1 LVAAFVG
8 YPRGC
13 KSIERSIPVANEL
26 QGKKIA
32 ILLAPVGTEQ
42 VEFEEPKKAVESEG
56 ATVEVVGLQTG
67 DAQTMNS
74 DVNPGHTFTVEKTF
88 SEVSADEYDGLV
100 IPGGTVGADNLRG
113 SDEAVSFVHS
123 FFEQAKPVG
132 AICHGPW
139 KLVEAD
145 VVKGRTLTSYPTLQT
160 DIRNA
165 GGNWVDEEVVTDQ
178 GLVTSRNPDD
188 LEAFCAKIV
197 EEFAEGKHE
206 DQRRSA

>member
-1 LVAAFVG
+1 M
-8 YPRGC
+8 P
-13 KSIERSIPVANEL
+13 NEL

-42 VEFEEPKKAVESEG
+42 VEFEEPRKAIESEG
-56 ATVEVVGLQTG
+56 ATADVVGLQTG

-74 DVNPGHTFTVEKTF
+74 DVNPGDTFTVEKTF
-88 SEVSADEYDGLV
+88 SEVSADEYDGLIV
-100 IPGGTVGADNLRG
+100 PGGTVGSDKLRG

-123 FFEQAKPVG
+123 FFDQAKPVG
-132 AICHGPW
+132 VICHGPW
-139 KLVEAD
+139 MLVEAD

-188 LEAFCAKIV
+188 VPAFCSKIV

-206 DQRRSA
+206 DQRKSA

>member
-1 LVAAFVG
+1 
-8 YPRGC
+8 
-13 KSIERSIPVANEL
+13 VANEL

-32 ILLAPVGTEQ
+32 ILLAPIGTEQ
-42 VEFEEPKKAVESEG
+42 VEFEESKKAVESEG
-56 ATVEVVGLQTG
+56 ATVDVVGLQTG

-74 DVNPGHTFTVEKTF
+74 DVNPGDTFTVEKTF
-88 SEVSADEYDGLV
+88 SEVLADEFDGLV
-100 IPGGTVGADNLRG
+100 VPGGTVGADKLRG

-123 FFEQAKPVG
+123 FFDQAKPVG
-132 AICHGPW
+132 VICHGPW
-139 KLVEAD
+139 TLVEAD

-165 GGNWVDEEVVTDQ
+165 GGKWVDEEVVTDQ

-188 LEAFCAKIV
+188 VPAFCSKIV

-206 DQRRSA
+206 DQRKSA

>member
-1 LVAAFVG
+1 
-8 YPRGC
+8 
-13 KSIERSIPVANEL
+13 VANEL

-42 VEFEEPKKAVESEG
+42 VEFEESKKAVESEG
-56 ATVEVVGLQTG
+56 ATVDVVGLQTG

-74 DVNPGHTFTVEKTF
+74 DVNPGDTFTVEKTF
-88 SEVSADEYDGLV
+88 SEVSANEYDGLV
-100 IPGGTVGADNLRG
+100 VPGGTVGADKLRG

-123 FFEQAKPVG
+123 FFDQAKPVG
-132 AICHGPW
+132 VICHGPW
-139 KLVEAD
+139 MLVEAD

-188 LEAFCAKIV
+188 VPAFCSKIV

-206 DQRRSA
+206 DQRKSA

>member
-1 LVAAFVG
+1 
-8 YPRGC
+8 
-13 KSIERSIPVANEL
+13 VANEL

-42 VEFEEPKKAVESEG
+42 VEFEESKKAVESEG
-56 ATVEVVGLQTG
+56 ATVDVVGLQTG

-74 DVNPGHTFTVEKTF
+74 DVNPGDTFTVEKTF
-88 SEVSADEYDGLV
+88 SEVSANEYDGLV
-100 IPGGTVGADNLRG
+100 VPGGTVGADKLRG

-123 FFEQAKPVG
+123 FFDQAKPVG
-132 AICHGPW
+132 VICHGPW
-139 KLVEAD
+139 MLVEAD

-188 LEAFCAKIV
+188 VPAFCSKIV

>member
-1 LVAAFVG
+1 M
-8 YPRGC
+8 P
-13 KSIERSIPVANEL
+13 NEL

-32 ILLAPVGTEQ
+32 ILLAPVGSEQ
-42 VEFEEPKKAVESEG
+42 AEFEQPKKAVEDAG
-56 ATVEVVGLQTG
+56 ATVDVVGIQTG

-74 DVNPGHTFTVEKTF
+74 DVNPGDTFTVEKTF
-88 SEVSADEYDGLV
+88 SEVSADEYDGLIV
-100 IPGGTVGADNLRG
+100 PGGTVGADNLRA
-113 SDEAVSFVHS
+113 SDEAVSFIHS

-132 AICHGPW
+132 VICHGPW
-139 KLVEAD
+139 TLVEAD
-145 VVKGRTLTSYPTLQT
+145 VVNGRTLTSYPSLQT

-188 LEAFCAKIV
+188 LPAFCDKIV

>member
-1 LVAAFVG
+1 M
-8 YPRGC
+8 
-13 KSIERSIPVANEL
+13 ANEL
-26 QGKKIA
+26 QGRKVA
-32 ILLAPVGTEQ
+32 ILLAPVGSEQ
-42 VEFEEPKKAVESEG
+42 VEFTEPKKAVEDAG
-56 ATVEVVGLQTG
+56 AEVDVIGIQTG

-74 DVNPGHTFTVEKTF
+74 DVNPGETFTVEKTF
-88 SEVSADEYDGLV
+88 SEVSPDDYDALIV
-100 IPGGTVGADNLRG
+100 PGGTVGADNLRG
-113 SDEAVSFVHS
+113 SDEAVSFVRG

-132 AICHGPW
+132 VICHGPW
-139 KLVEAD
+139 TLVEAD

-165 GGNWVDEEVVTDQ
+165 GGTWVNEEVVTDQ

-206 DQRRSA
+206 EQAKSA

>member
-1 LVAAFVG
+1 
-8 YPRGC
+8 
-13 KSIERSIPVANEL
+13 VANEL

-42 VEFEEPKKAVESEG
+42 VEFEESKKAVVSEG
-56 ATVEVVGLQTG
+56 ATVDVVGLQTG

-74 DVNPGHTFTVEKTF
+74 DVNPGDTFTVEKTF
-88 SEVSADEYDGLV
+88 SEVSADEYDGLIV
-100 IPGGTVGADNLRG
+100 PGGTVGADKLRG

-123 FFEQAKPVG
+123 FFDQAKPVG
-132 AICHGPW
+132 VICHGPW
-139 KLVEAD
+139 TLVEAD
-145 VVKGRTLTSYPTLQT
+145 VVKGRTLTSYPTLRT

-165 GGNWVDEEVVTDQ
+165 GGNWVDEEVVVDQ

-188 LEAFCAKIV
+188 VPAFCAKIV

>member
-1 LVAAFVG
+1 M
-8 YPRGC
+8 P
-13 KSIERSIPVANEL
+13 NEL

-32 ILLAPVGTEQ
+32 ILLAPAGSEQ
-42 VEFEEPKKAVESEG
+42 AEFVQPKQAVEDAG
-56 ATVEVVGLQTG
+56 ATVDVVGLQTG

-74 DVNPGHTFTVEKTF
+74 DVNPGDTFTVEKTF
-88 SEVSADEYDGLV
+88 SEVSADEYDGLIV
-100 IPGGTVGADNLRG
+100 PGGTVGADTLRA
-113 SDEAVSFVHS
+113 DKEAVSFIHS

-132 AICHGPW
+132 VICHGPW
-139 KLVEAD
+139 TLVEAD

-165 GGNWVDEEVVTDQ
+165 GGNWVDEEVVVDQ

-188 LEAFCAKIV
+188 LPAFCAKIV

>member
-1 LVAAFVG
+1 M
-8 YPRGC
+8 P
-13 KSIERSIPVANEL
+13 NEI

-32 ILLAPVGTEQ
+32 ILLAPVGSEQ
-42 VEFEEPKKAVESEG
+42 VEFEEPKKAVEDAG
-56 ATVEVVGLQTG
+56 ATVDVVGVQTG

-74 DVNPGHTFTVEKTF
+74 DVNPGDTFTVEKTF
-88 SEVSADEYDGLV
+88 SDVSADEYDGLIV
-100 IPGGTVGADNLRG
+100 PGGTVGADKLRG

-123 FFEQAKPVG
+123 FFNQAKPVG
-132 AICHGPW
+132 VICHGPW
-139 KLVEAD
+139 MLVEAD
-145 VVKGRTLTSYPTLQT
+145 VVKGRTLTSYPTLKT

-165 GGNWVDEEVVTDQ
+165 GGNWVDEEVVVDQ

-188 LEAFCAKIV
+188 VPAFCAKIV